1 MNISWAYVTNQT
13 YCRVFNDTNEEEE
26 TTLQL
31 ALRLRQFIHAE
42 YLLRMNPSRPSS
54 SDVFDDTD
62 DDNRLVNPNLKDIEG
77 KNALHIA
84 LDNGAPIEL
93 ILLLLDK

>member
-1 MNISWAYVTNQT
+1 MHNVTNHT
-13 YCRVFNDTNEEEE
+13 SCRVFNDTNEEGK

-42 YLLRMNPSRPSS
+42 YLLKMNPSQPLP

-62 DDNRLVNPNLKDIEG
+62 NDDQLVNPNVKDKEG